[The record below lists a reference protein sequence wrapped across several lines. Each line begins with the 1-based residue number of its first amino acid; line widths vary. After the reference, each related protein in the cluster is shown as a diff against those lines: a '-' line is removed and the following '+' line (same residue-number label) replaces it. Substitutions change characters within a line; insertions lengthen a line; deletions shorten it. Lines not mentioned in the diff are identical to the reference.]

1 MSTMSQSSFGD
12 NFNKYV
18 GKTFTEYRNEVRIN
32 ASLKLFRETDLNI
45 LSIAENVGIHDLSHF
60 YKLFRQYTG
69 MTPRMY
75 RMKYAGGLAEE
86 L

>member
-1 MSTMSQSSFGD
+1 MSQSSFGD
-12 NFNKYV
+12 KFKKNV

-32 ASLKLFRETDLNI
+32 ASLKLLRETDLNI
-45 LSIAENVGIHDLSHF
+45 LSIAENVGIHDLSHY

-69 MTPRMY
+69 MTPRIY
-75 RMKYAGGLAEE
+75 RMKYASEQAEE